1 LAGVAATIDGGG
13 ANGSLQL
20 LSSGVPVSTI
30 SLARGPCATAS
41 GGVLK
46 FLGTL
51 LDPSAA
57 GTGNVNGAVIKDSNG
72 VAVVSGLIVSSNI
85 FVNPDILI
93 STAAIVAG
101 QTIQILSATIT
112 GE

>member
-72 VAVVSGLIVSSNI
+72 VAVVSGLIVSSNPGI
-85 FVNPDILI
+85 SPDILI
-93 STAAIVAG
+93 SAAAITAG
-101 QTIQILSATIT
+101 QVVQVLTMQIT